1 MSFKANKTTEIVKSI
16 ARLKELLPSLDSEYL
31 AVDTETTGLN
41 RFAMPVGVSLSPD
54 KDTGYYIP
62 LMIYEN
68 GELKNPRSEAATE
81 ELKSIL
87 TQLLTKSKRLIL
99 HNAPFDAKIFSNYLG
114 INIMPY
120 VHCDTVALAHL
131 VYNEAGPLNLKSLAA
146 ELLDPEAMS
155 PQDDVRASV
164 LANGGTVT
172 KTNFQMY
179 KCDYQILGRYAIF
192 DTIYTYN
199 LFEKLYPEIDKQGL
213 RDIWENE
220 VLPLCSVTYELNTT
234 GIKVDI
240 PYFQKLKLDI
250 EMNVKKLEYEIYE
263 IIKDVVK
270 PFELEVAKSKVKM
283 TKASVFGKLLVG
295 QGVAE
300 LVRRPSSTA
309 KDFVIVKPELVDELI
324 IDFYKKTNETDSIFN
339 LDSSAHKAFLMFDV
353 LKLPVKKETAS
364 GKRGTD
370 AKTIQEL
377 CEEFQEQAPVL
388 RKILERAKEQK
399 LLTTYVEA
407 ILANHEGGR
416 IYSSFNQTA
425 TISGRYSCSFPLNLQ
440 TLPRSD
446 QRIKQ
451 GFIPDDGM
459 VLVAM
464 DYESAE
470 PKIFA
475 HVAGDDKLKEI
486 FSSGLDFY
494 SKIAIDTE
502 GLYQYSADKTAENY
516 LGSKNKELRQSAKAY
531 SLGIPYG
538 LRAGKLSSTLKIGF
552 EEAKKL
558 VDNYLKA
565 YPALHSWMQDSEEQA
580 KTQGYVV
587 SQAGRKRRLPLV
599 HYMHTKLGVTNFS
612 KKSIEKLFNTYK
624 GKLKFLEEYDEFITL
639 YLDCSNEL
647 NNAKNFQIQSLAA
660 SVTNAAMIKFQ
671 REVAKLG
678 INAKLS
684 LTVHDENIVLCAKE
698 HGDECA
704 RLLEQCMLF
713 NRVTEKLDVPM
724 GGNALVTDENLAKA
738 K

>member
-1 MSFKANKTTEIVKSI
+1 MSFKDNTTTEIVKSL
-16 ARLKELLPSLDSEYL
+16 ARLKELLPSLDSKYL

-41 RFAMPVGVSLSPD
+41 RFAMPVGVSLSPNAG
-54 KDTGYYIP
+54 TGYYIP

-68 GELKNPRSEAATE
+68 GELRNPRSEAATE
-81 ELKSIL
+81 ELKAIL
-87 TQLLTKSKRLIL
+87 TELLTERKRLIL

-131 VYNEAGPLNLKSLAA
+131 VHNEAGPLSLKSLAA
-146 ELLDPEAMS
+146 DLLDPEAMA

-172 KTNFQMY
+172 KTNFQMF

-234 GIKVDI
+234 GIKVDL
-240 PYFQKLKLDI
+240 PYFEKLKHTI
-250 EMNVKKLEYEIYE
+250 EMNVKKLEYDIYE

-283 TKASVFGKLLVG
+283 TKASAFGKLLVEKG
-295 QGVAE
+295 IAE

-407 ILANHEGGR
+407 ILANHEDGR

-440 TLPRSD
+440 TLPRD
-446 QRIKQ
+446 DVRIKQ
-451 GFIPDDGM
+451 GFIPDDGHA
-459 VLVAM
+459 LVAM

-475 HVAGDDKLKEI
+475 HVSGDEKLKDI
-486 FSSGLDFY
+486 FKYGLDFY
-494 SKIAIDTE
+494 SKISIDTE
-502 GLYQYSADKTAENY
+502 GHTEYSADKSAENY
-516 LGSKNKELRQSAKAY
+516 LGTRNKALRQKAKSF

-538 LRAGKLSSTLKIGF
+538 MKAGKLALTLKLPY
-552 EEAKKL
+552 EECKEL
-558 VDNYLKA
+558 VDNYLNA

-580 KTQGYVV
+580 KTLGYVT

-624 GKLKFLEEYDEFITL
+624 GKLKFLEEYDDFITL
-639 YLDCSNEL
+639 YLDCNNEL

-660 SVTNAAMIKFQ
+660 SVTNAAMIDFMRLSKKYNANLVLNLHDEIIVTCPENFSKECASLLESCMLNN
-671 REVAKLG
+671 RVAK
-678 INAKLS
+678 S
-684 LTVHDENIVLCAKE
+684 
-698 HGDECA
+698 
-704 RLLEQCMLF
+704 
-713 NRVTEKLDVPM
+713 LDVPM
-724 GGNALVTDENLAKA
+724 AGNAIVTKDNLAKA